1 MFTADQFPV
10 FMGYSSDNEHD
21 MQFYG
26 IPIHEYPGLLK
37 VGIKGNMV
45 LFNLTLSS
53 FHL

>member
-21 MQFYG
+21 MHFYG

-37 VGIKGNMV
+37 VGLKGEYGTI
-45 LFNLTLSS
+45 LRS